1 MALYY
6 KLCSL
11 PKVMPNLFTFSM
23 DIHFSTPVGLLT
35 NMVYMTALFLFGFC
49 GKRSQNVSFSYAP
62 TILYDGRMV
71 TVRQS
76 PTSLTIIVISCL
88 KT

>member
-11 PKVMPNLFTFSM
+11 PKMMPNLFTNPNP
-23 DIHFSTPVGLLT
+23 TPVGLLT

-49 GKRSQNVSFSYAP
+49 GKEAKKVSFSYAP

-71 TVRQS
+71 TVRQF
-76 PTSLTIIVISCL
+76 PTSLTIIVI
-88 KT
+88 T